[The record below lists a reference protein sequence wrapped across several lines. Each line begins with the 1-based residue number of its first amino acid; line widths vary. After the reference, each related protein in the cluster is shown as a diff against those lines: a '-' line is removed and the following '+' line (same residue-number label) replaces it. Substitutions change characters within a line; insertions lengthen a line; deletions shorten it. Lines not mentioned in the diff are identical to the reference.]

1 MLFPTV
7 DFAIFFV
14 LVFLGH
20 WLLNHLAQPWKWFMI
35 AASYV
40 FYAWWDWRF
49 VLLLIG
55 ISVLAQLGAIA
66 VSRTRTPRARLVIN
80 GIAVAL
86 LLLPLAFFKY
96 YGFFAVNVTNTLAS
110 LGMEGSIPL
119 LQVVLPVGISFFTF
133 MAIAYV
139 VDVSRGDFEVAGW
152 TDAFLYLSFFP
163 HLVAGPIVRPGE
175 LIPQL
180 QERRD
185 ERHVDV
191 AGAAWLIL
199 AGLFKKVV
207 VSSYLA
213 TQIVDPVF
221 GDPSARSA
229 LDALFGIVG
238 YAIVIYADFSG
249 YTDIAIGIAK
259 LLGFRFPRNF
269 DRPYAAHSIQEFWR
283 RWHMTLSRW
292 LRDYLYIPL
301 GGNRRGERRTI
312 ANVVATMILGGLWH
326 GAAWTFVFWGA
337 FHGALIAAD
346 QWRRRGTRAEEQPDE
361 EQPDEA
367 DEQRP
372 ERWFDGV
379 RRCAVTFALVCVGW
393 VFFRADSLETAFA
406 LLRRLVSGWFTPTE
420 FVNPLVVVTIAGM
433 LTLQFWPRG
442 LGLWLQSGLSRL
454 KPAPLGFVLALA
466 LLVIVIL
473 GPPGVAPF
481 IYFQF

>member
-14 LVFLGH
+14 VVFLGH
-20 WLLNHLAQPWKWFMI
+20 WLLNHLAQPWNLFMI

-40 FYAWWDWRF
+40 FYAWWDPRF
-49 VLLLIG
+49 VLLLVG
-55 ISVLAQLGAIA
+55 ISLIAQLGAIA
-66 VSRTRTPRARLVIN
+66 VDRTRSRRSRLVVN
-80 GIAVAL
+80 ATAVAL

-96 YGFFAVNVTNTLAS
+96 YGFFAVNVTNTLAA
-110 LGMEGSIPL
+110 LGVGSSVPL

-139 VDVSRGDFEVAGW
+139 VDVYRGEIEVAGW
-152 TDAFLYLSFFP
+152 TDTFLYLSFFP

-199 AGLFKKVV
+199 GGLFKKVV

-213 TQIVDPVF
+213 SEIVDPVF
-221 GDPSARSA
+221 GDPFTRSA
-229 LDALFGIVG
+229 PDALFGIVG

-269 DRPYAAHSIQEFWR
+269 DRPYTARSIQEFWR

-301 GGNRRGERRTI
+301 GGNRRGERRTLI
-312 ANVVATMILGGLWH
+312 NVFATMVLGGLWH

-337 FHGALIAAD
+337 FHGGLLAAN
-346 QWRRRGTRAEEQPDE
+346 QWRRRHAPGEGAEERPD
-361 EQPDEA
+361 
-367 DEQRP
+367 
-372 ERWFDGV
+372 RWTDHL
-379 RRCAVTFALVCVGW
+379 RRSAVTFALVCVGW
-393 VFFRADSLETAFA
+393 VFFRSDSLETAFG
-406 LLRRLVSGWFTPTE
+406 LLGRLVTGWFTPTE
-420 FVNPLVVVTIAGM
+420 LVTPLVVLTILGM
-433 LTLQFWPRG
+433 LALQFWPRG
-442 LGLWLQSGLSRL
+442 FGLWLQAGLSRL
-454 KPAPLGFVLALA
+454 KPAPLGIVLALV

>member
-20 WLLNHLAQPWKWFMI
+20 WLLNHLSRPWKWFMI

-49 VLLLIG
+49 VLLLVG
-55 ISVLAQLGAIA
+55 ISILAQLGAIA
-66 VSRTRTPRARLVIN
+66 VARTRSSRARLVVN

-86 LLLPLAFFKY
+86 LLAPLAFFKY

-110 LGMEGSIPL
+110 LGMESSIPL
-119 LQVVLPVGISFFTF
+119 IQVVLPVGISFFTF

-139 VDVSRGDFEVAGW
+139 VDVYRGDSELAGW
-152 TDAFLYLSFFP
+152 TDTFLYLSFFP

-191 AGAAWLIL
+191 AGASWLIIG
-199 AGLFKKVV
+199 GLFKKVV

-213 TQIVDPVF
+213 AEIVDPVF
-221 GDPSARSA
+221 GDPSSRSA
-229 LDALFGIVG
+229 PDALFGIMG

-249 YTDIAIGIAK
+249 YTDIAIGVAK
-259 LLGFRFPRNF
+259 MLGFRFPRNF
-269 DRPYAAHSIQEFWR
+269 DRPYSARSIQEFWR

-301 GGNRRGERRTI
+301 GGNRRGERRTLINI
-312 ANVVATMILGGLWH
+312 AVTMVLGGLWH

-337 FHGALIAAD
+337 FHGGLLAAHHVR
-346 QWRRRGTRAEEQPDE
+346 QRRASEEEVE
-361 EQPDEA
+361 ERDA
-367 DEQRP
+367 WSDRV
-372 ERWFDGV
+372 G
-379 RRCAVTFALVCVGW
+379 RCAATFALVCVGW

-406 LLRRLVSGWFTPTE
+406 LLGRLLTGWFTPTE
-420 FVNPLVVVTIAGM
+420 FVNPLVVFTVAGM
-433 LTLQFWPRG
+433 LALQFWPRG
-442 LGLWLQSGLSRL
+442 LGLRVQSGLSRL
-454 KPAPLGFVLALA
+454 KPAPLGIVLALA
-466 LLVIVIL
+466 MLVIVIL
-473 GPPGVAPF
+473 GPAGVAPF

>member
-14 LVFLGH
+14 VVFLGH
-20 WLLNHLAQPWKWFMI
+20 WLLNHLAQPWNLFMI
-35 AASYV
+35 GASYV
-40 FYAWWDWRF
+40 FYAWWDPRF
-49 VLLLIG
+49 VLLLVG
-55 ISVLAQLGAIA
+55 ISVMAQLGAIA
-66 VSRTRTPRARLVIN
+66 VDRTRSPRSRLVVN
-80 GIAVAL
+80 AAAVVL

-96 YGFFAVNVTNTLAS
+96 YGFFAVNVTNTLAA
-110 LGMEGSIPL
+110 LGTGSSVPL
-119 LQVVLPVGISFFTF
+119 IQVVLPVGISFFTF

-139 VDVSRGDFEVAGW
+139 VDVYRGDVEVAGW
-152 TDAFLYLSFFP
+152 ADTFLYLSFFP

-199 AGLFKKVV
+199 GGLFKKVV
-207 VSSYLA
+207 ISSYLA
-213 TQIVDPVF
+213 SEIVDPVF
-221 GDPSARSA
+221 GDPFTRSA
-229 LDALFGIVG
+229 PDALFGIVG

-249 YTDIAIGIAK
+249 YADIAIGVAK

-269 DRPYAAHSIQEFWR
+269 DRPYTARSIQEFWR

-301 GGNRRGERRTI
+301 GGNRRGERRTLI
-312 ANVVATMILGGLWH
+312 NVFATMVLGGLWH

-337 FHGALIAAD
+337 FHGCLLAAN
-346 QWRRRGTRAEEQPDE
+346 QWRRQRAGEEAEEQPDRW
-361 EQPDEA
+361 PDHL
-367 DEQRP
+367 RK
-372 ERWFDGV
+372 
-379 RRCAVTFALVCVGW
+379 CAATFALVCVGW
-393 VFFRADSLETAFA
+393 VFFRSDSLETAFG
-406 LLRRLVSGWFTPTE
+406 LLGRLVTGWLTPTE
-420 FVNPLVVVTIAGM
+420 FVNPLVILTILGM
-433 LTLQFWPRG
+433 LSLQFWPRG
-442 LGLWLQSGLSRL
+442 FGLWLQAGLSRL
-454 KPAPLGFVLALA
+454 KPAPLGIVLALV

>member
-20 WLLNHLAQPWKWFMI
+20 WLLNHLAQPWKLFMI

-49 VLLLIG
+49 VLLLAG
-55 ISVLAQLGAIA
+55 VSFLAQVGALA
-66 VSRTRTPRARLVIN
+66 VARCRTPRTRIVAN
-80 GIAVAL
+80 AIAIAAL
-86 LLLPLAFFKY
+86 LAPLAFFKY
-96 YGFFAVNVTNTLAS
+96 YAFFAVNVTNTLTSLGIHAS
-110 LGMEGSIPL
+110 LPL
-119 LQVVLPVGISFFTF
+119 IQVVLPVGISFFTF

-139 VDVSRGDFEVAGW
+139 VDVSRGDVPVASW

-163 HLVAGPIVRPGE
+163 HLVAGPIVRPIE

-180 QERRD
+180 VERRD

-199 AGLFKKVV
+199 GGLFKKVV

-213 TQIVDPVF
+213 AQIVDPVF
-221 GDPSARSA
+221 GDPARRSA
-229 LDALFGIVG
+229 ADALFGILG

-249 YTDIAIGIAK
+249 YTDIAIGVAK

-269 DRPYAAHSIQEFWR
+269 DRPYAARSIQDFWR

-301 GGNRRGERRTI
+301 GGNRGGERRTAWNI
-312 ANVVATMILGGLWH
+312 MITMVLGGLWH
-326 GAAWTFVFWGA
+326 GAAWTFVLWGTC
-337 FHGALIAAD
+337 HGALLVAHRVRA
-346 QWRRRGTRAEEQPDE
+346 RRVQEVPPD
-361 EQPDEA
+361 A
-367 DEQRP
+367 WLRVAGQRLT
-372 ERWFDGV
+372 
-379 RRCAVTFALVCVGW
+379 TFALVCVGW
-393 VFFRADSLETAFA
+393 VFFRADSLEIGLS
-406 LLRRLVSGWFTPTE
+406 LLGRLVTGWTTPNE
-420 FVNPLVVVTIAGM
+420 FVTPLVVALVFGM
-433 LTLQFWPRG
+433 LGLQFWPRG
-442 LGLWLQSGLSRL
+442 MGLWLQAGLSRL
-454 KPAPLGFVLALA
+454 KPVPLGLVLSLVM
-466 LLVIVIL
+466 LVIVTL
-473 GPPGVAPF
+473 GPAGVAPF

>member
-20 WLLNHLAQPWKWFMI
+20 WLLNHLAQPWKLFMI

-40 FYAWWDWRF
+40 FYAWWDPRF
-49 VLLLIG
+49 VLLLVG
-55 ISVLAQLGAIA
+55 ISFLAQLGAIA
-66 VSRTRTPRARLVIN
+66 VDRARSLRSRLVVN
-80 GIAVAL
+80 GVAVAL
-86 LLLPLAFFKY
+86 LLVPLAFFKY
-96 YGFFAVNVTNTLAS
+96 YGFFAVNVTNTLAA
-110 LGMEGSIPL
+110 LGMESSIPL
-119 LQVVLPVGISFFTF
+119 IQVVLPVGISFFTF

-139 VDVSRGDFEVAGW
+139 VDVYRGDVEVAGW
-152 TDAFLYLSFFP
+152 TDTFLYLSFFP
-163 HLVAGPIVRPGE
+163 HLVAGPIVRPSE

-199 AGLFKKVV
+199 SGLFKKVV

-213 TQIVDPVF
+213 AEIVDPVF
-221 GDPSARSA
+221 GDPFTRSSP
-229 LDALFGIVG
+229 DALFGIVG

-269 DRPYAAHSIQEFWR
+269 DRPYSARSIQEFWR

-301 GGNRRGERRTI
+301 GGNRRGERRTLI
-312 ANVVATMILGGLWH
+312 NVVVTMVLGGLWH

-337 FHGALIAAD
+337 FHGGLLAAN
-346 QWRRRGTRAEEQPDE
+346 QWRRRVAGERTEGQPDRW
-361 EQPDEA
+361 A
-367 DEQRP
+367 DHLRQS
-372 ERWFDGV
+372 
-379 RRCAVTFALVCVGW
+379 AATFALVCVGW
-393 VFFRADSLETAFA
+393 VFFRADSLEAAFA
-406 LLRRLVSGWFTPTE
+406 LLGRLVTGWFTPTE
-420 FVNPLVVVTIAGM
+420 FVNPLVILTILGM
-433 LTLQFWPRG
+433 LALQFWPRG
-442 LGLWLQSGLSRL
+442 FGLWLQAGLSRL
-454 KPAPLGFVLALA
+454 KPAPLGIVLALV

>member
-20 WLLNHLAQPWKWFMI
+20 WLLNHLSRPWKWFMI

-49 VLLLIG
+49 VFLLVV
-55 ISVLAQLGAIA
+55 ISILAQLGAIA
-66 VSRTRTPRARLVIN
+66 VSRTRSPRARLVVN

-86 LLLPLAFFKY
+86 LLAPLAFFKY
-96 YGFFAVNVTNTLAS
+96 YGFFAVNVTNTLSS
-110 LGMEGSIPL
+110 LGMESSIPL
-119 LQVVLPVGISFFTF
+119 IQVVLPVGISFFTF

-139 VDVSRGDFEVAGW
+139 VDVYRGDFEVAGW
-152 TDAFLYLSFFP
+152 TDTFLYLSFFP

-199 AGLFKKVV
+199 GGLFKKVV

-213 TQIVDPVF
+213 AHIVDPVF
-221 GDPSARSA
+221 GDPFTRSA
-229 LDALFGIVG
+229 PDALFGILG

-249 YTDIAIGIAK
+249 YTDIAIGVAK
-259 LLGFRFPRNF
+259 MLGFQFPRNF
-269 DRPYAAHSIQEFWR
+269 DRPYSARSIQEFWR

-301 GGNRRGERRTI
+301 GGNRRGERRTLI
-312 ANVVATMILGGLWH
+312 NILATMVLGGLWH

-337 FHGALIAAD
+337 FHGGLLAAHHVR
-346 QWRRRGTRAEEQPDE
+346 QRRASAEEKE
-361 EQPDEA
+361 EENTWSD
-367 DEQRP
+367 RV
-372 ERWFDGV
+372 G
-379 RRCAVTFALVCVGW
+379 RCAATFALVCVGW

-406 LLRRLVSGWFTPTE
+406 LLGRLVTGWFTPTE
-420 FVNPLVVVTIAGM
+420 LVSPLVVFTIAGM
-433 LTLQFWPRG
+433 LALQFWPRG
-442 LGLWLQSGLSRL
+442 LGLWVQSGLSRL
-454 KPAPLGFVLALA
+454 KPAPLGIVLALA

-473 GPPGVAPF
+473 GPAGVAPF